1 MWGPQRCSL
10 SVRETQTQCPQIYC
24 ELEHSGNSF
33 ELQMF
38 FQRRVFKL
46 FSLRTPYFF
55 IHC

>member
-1 MWGPQRCSL
+1 MWIPQMGIL
-10 SVRETQTQCPQIYC
+10 SVREMQTQGSQIYC
-24 ELEHSGNSF
+24 ELEHSRNSF

-38 FQRRVFKL
+38 FQRKVFKL